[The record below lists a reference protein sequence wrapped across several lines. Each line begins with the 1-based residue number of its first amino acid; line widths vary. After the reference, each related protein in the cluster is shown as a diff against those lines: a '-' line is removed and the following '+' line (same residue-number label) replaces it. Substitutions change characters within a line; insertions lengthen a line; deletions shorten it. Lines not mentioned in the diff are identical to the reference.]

1 MSDRVKYR
9 EGIGLQPRSLRSG
22 LTAIPARLAAID
34 LAPLKGGTVAL
45 VGIGASLYA
54 ATAGAAHMRRHGIRA
69 YALAGTDL
77 LDPSVDAA
85 DAYIALSASGRS
97 VEPAK
102 AMELRPSAITF
113 GITTAAKTPL
123 AGVVRSVIA
132 TESGSDSGPNTTSYV
147 GSLLA
152 LGLIADRVGRAPSG
166 TDWQRLPELAA
177 SALERCRD
185 SVARAAALLAG
196 RVALDCVGEGV
207 AFGTAGYAALL
218 VREAV
223 RVSAQHWDTLNF
235 LHGPM
240 EPNDRRTGVVLFGSG
255 REVKLAHDLAGFGIA
270 AVLITDRA
278 DAVEVENL
286 VVIHVPALS
295 PGLANAIL
303 EALPAQLL
311 VAALMEA
318 AGLPECNLRYRQSDT
333 KLPQ

>member
-1 MSDRVKYR
+1 VESRISYIEAAPGAR
-9 EGIGLQPRSLRSG
+9 LSAAIGYFKARRSLF
-22 LTAIPARLAAID
+22 IP
-34 LAPLKGGTVAL
+34 
-45 VGIGASLYA
+45 LY
-54 ATAGAAHMRRHGIRA
+54 
-69 YALAGTDL
+69 
-77 LDPSVDAA
+77 
-85 DAYIALSASGRS
+85 
-97 VEPAK
+97 
-102 AMELRPSAITF
+102 
-113 GITTAAKTPL
+113 
-123 AGVVRSVIA
+123 
-132 TESGSDSGPNTTSYV
+132 
-147 GSLLA
+147 
-152 LGLIADRVGRAPSG
+152 LGF
-166 TDWQRLPELAA
+166 
-177 SALERCRD
+177 
-185 SVARAAALLAG
+185 
-196 RVALDCVGEGV
+196 